1 MKSKKKSIW
10 KDAASWQLLLLCIPA
25 IVCYVLFH
33 YVPLISGVVLPFKD
47 YVYREG
53 IFGSEWCG
61 LDNFK
66 FLFRASAITRS
77 LRNTVL
83 YSILFSIVGPLL
95 NVIFALLLFELRSR
109 KALKIY
115 QTTIILPNFMSMV
128 VVGYITYAILSPT
141 SGLMNSVLGF
151 FGFSAVNVYKQP
163 SYWPFILT
171 VVSEWKGIGMGS
183 MLYFAT
189 LIGIDPTL
197 YEAAKIDGA
206 NRWQQTWY
214 ISLQHLI
221 PMVCIF
227 TILNIGGLFSGSFD
241 LFYNIPRNVSALYE
255 TTDILNTYIV
265 RMLQEGTYSQGIAIG
280 FLQSLAG
287 MILTVTANG
296 IVRKVSPENAMF

>member
-1 MKSKKKSIW
+1 MKMKKKSIW
-10 KDAASWQLLLLCIPA
+10 RDVASWQLLLLCIPA
-25 IVCYVLFH
+25 IVCYILFH
-33 YVPLISGVVLPFKD
+33 YLPLISGVILPFKD
-47 YVYREG
+47 YVFRDG

-66 FLFRASAITRS
+66 FLFKASAITRS
-77 LRNTVL
+77 IRNTVF
-83 YSILFSIVGPLL
+83 YSILFAIVDPIV
-95 NVIFALLLFELRSR
+95 NISFALLFFELKSR

-128 VVGYITYAILSPT
+128 VVGYITYAILSPS
-141 SGLMNSVLGF
+141 SGLLNIVLEY
-151 FGFSAVNVYKQP
+151 FGYTSVNVYREP
-163 SYWPFILT
+163 SRWPFILT
-171 VVSEWKGIGMGS
+171 LVNGWKGVGMGS

-189 LIGIDPTL
+189 LVGIDPTL

-214 ISLQHLI
+214 VSLRHLV

-241 LFYNIPRNVSALYE
+241 LFYNIPRNVTALYE

-265 RMLQEGTYSQGIAIG
+265 RMLQEGTYTQGIAIG
-280 FLQSLAG
+280 FLQSLIG

-296 IVRKVSPENAMF
+296 IVRKISPENAMF